1 MGDEEEGALA
11 GRGIAMQKN
20 KVGDEYDEE
29 DEILEE
35 DKRKGKVKKY
45 VKTPKVP

>member
-20 KVGDEYDEE
+20 KVAGECEE
-29 DEILEE
+29 GEDDEIL
-35 DKRKGKVKKY
+35 
-45 VKTPKVP
+45 